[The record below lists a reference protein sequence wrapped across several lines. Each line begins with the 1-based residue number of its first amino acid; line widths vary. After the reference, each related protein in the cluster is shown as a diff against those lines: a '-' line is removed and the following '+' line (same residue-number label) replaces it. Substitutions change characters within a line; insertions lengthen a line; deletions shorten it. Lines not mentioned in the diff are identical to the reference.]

1 MHALYSSNHH
11 NMTVRDPDKAGG
23 RGSSCSHAAPI
34 FPIPKFRRWTKELN
48 KTLKKNP
55 LWTAF
60 VKWKIHPAT
69 KIFLNP
75 LLHYPDTFFC
85 RIWIHLKY
93 WMKSLGISFKNLWEF
108 ECDGINI
115 LTPWPIVSYWVL
127 KREYFSQS
135 ACAI

>member
-69 KIFLNP
+69 KTFLNP
-75 LLHYPDTFFC
+75 LLHYPDTFFLSHLNSFEILNEKFGNIFQKLM
-85 RIWIHLKY
+85 RIWMRRHKY
-93 WMKSLGISFKNLWEF
+93 F
-108 ECDGINI
+108 D
-115 LTPWPIVSYWVL
+115 PVVSYWVL

>member
-48 KTLKKNP
+48 KTLKKNL

-85 RIWIHLKY
+85 RIWIHLK
-93 WMKSLGISFKNLWEF
+93 KLNEKFG
-108 ECDGINI
+108 NI
-115 LTPWPIVSYWVL
+115 LWKLMRIWMWRHKHFGPIVSYWVL

>member
-23 RGSSCSHAAPI
+23 RGSSCSNAAPI

-48 KTLKKNP
+48 KTLKKETP
-55 LWTAF
+55 LNCF
-60 VKWKIHPAT
+60 CKVKNSSCYQN
-69 KIFLNP
+69 IFKPIAALSR
-75 LLHYPDTFFC
+75 HFFC
-85 RIWIHLKY
+85 RIRIHMKY
-93 WMKSLGISFKNLWEF
+93 WMNSLGICCENLWEF